1 MKNIF
6 LALLLMIGL
15 SFGTKAQIK
24 KAELIA
30 SGLTCSMCSFAIE
43 KSLSQLSFIDS
54 ITTDLDHTTYIL
66 HFNTVKVV
74 DINQIKKKVED
85 AGFSIASLILFINT
99 QAIVL
104 DEKSSFNYHHFKFSI
119 DSKLDS
125 NQTKIKTKVLKKGF
139 LSNKEFKKYKK
150 KIDSEDDNS
159 FHLKLL

>member
-6 LALLLMIGL
+6 IALLLMIGL

-24 KAELIA
+24 KAELLA

-66 HFNTVKVV
+66 HFNTAKVV

-85 AGFSIASLILFINT
+85 AGFSIASLVLYINT
-99 QAIVL
+99 QALVL
-104 DEKSSFNYHHFKFSI
+104 DEKSSFNFHHFNFII
-119 DSKLDS
+119 DSKIES
-125 NQTKIKTKVLKKGF
+125 NRMEIKTKVLKKGF
-139 LSNKEFKKYKK
+139 LSNKEFKKYMK
-150 KIDSEDDNS
+150 KIDLGDNNS